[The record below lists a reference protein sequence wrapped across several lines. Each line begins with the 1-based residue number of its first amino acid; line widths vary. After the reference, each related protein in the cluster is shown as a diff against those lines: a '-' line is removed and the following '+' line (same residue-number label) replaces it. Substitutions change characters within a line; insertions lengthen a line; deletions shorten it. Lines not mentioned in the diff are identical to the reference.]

1 MKKEETKYFVSEFAS
16 RPEVFEVTGD
26 LIRAAFAVSSRN
38 EATKS
43 EAKKMI
49 EEFKNQEVS

>member
-26 LIRAAFAVSSRN
+26 LIRAAFAVSGRN

-43 EAKKMI
+43 EVKKMI

>member
-1 MKKEETKYFVSEFAS
+1 MREEETKYFVSEFAS
-16 RPEVFEVTGD
+16 RPEVFGVTKD
-26 LIRAAFAVSSRN
+26 LIRAAFAVSGRK

-43 EAKKMI
+43 EAKNMI